1 MNWKGV
7 DIVGGKDLK
16 KKQDMTANTTTA
28 GYQKTNAQF
37 LSDRSGKPMDNLGII
52 GKRGIRIT
60 KTQVTIT
67 PSDAKERA
75 DDPSVRICN

>member
-1 MNWKGV
+1 M
-7 DIVGGKDLK
+7 DVGGGYHLGKKDT
-16 KKQDMTANTTTA
+16 TATTTS
-28 GYQKTNAQF
+28 GRWQKTNAQF
-37 LSDRSGKPMDNLGII
+37 LGGRSGKPMDNLGII